1 MSDQQYE
8 TCGGCGATHP
18 DQRCIGCL
26 HYFGG
31 DSWGTRRIYE
41 KIESGA
47 NAAADSPALAQSNHE
62 EAAQG
67 AENDV

>member
-8 TCGGCGATHP
+8 MCGGCGATHP
-18 DQRCIGCL
+18 DHRCIGCL
-26 HYFGG
+26 HYFGAG
-31 DSWGTRRIYE
+31 SWDTRTIYG

-47 NAAADSPALAQSNHE
+47 NAAADNSALTESNHE

-67 AENDV
+67 AENDE